1 MSSARCR
8 PRNRN
13 WARDARVMLPGFP
26 AVLAGSTEHR
36 AGRRSRPRVRR
47 GRGPARARRVAGAA
61 RRGGVRGARR
71 YVLRPPGQSVPGRV
85 ASSYGDNDRRFALL
99 GWAAARVATGAD
111 PGWQPQ
117 IVHAHDW
124 HAGLAPAYLRAF
136 ERSSGAAA
144 RRQRR
149 DDGAQPGLPGRLPG
163 RALRRAGNCRD
174 DFYAVDGVEFY
185 GHVSFLKAGLYFAE
199 RITTVS
205 PTYAREIQTPQHGA
219 GLRRPAADALARHQ
233 RHPERRRLLD
243 LESVDRHDDRHAL
256 HAARSLAGK
265 AKCKAALQERLGLER
280 NDDALLFG
288 VVSRL
293 TEQKGLDLLLSAMP
307 DIVQRGGQL
316 AVLGT
321 GDPALENGMKNAA
334 AAHPGAVA
342 VELGFDE
349 TLSHSIIAG
358 SDIVMVPSRFEPC
371 GLTQLYALAYGS
383 LPLVHRVG
391 GLADTVVDSS
401 LENLADDLATGFVFD
416 AFERPGIVAAIRRAF
431 ALKARRT
438 DWKAVVRRAMTQNF
452 GWEAAA
458 LEYAEVYRGLIG
470 GRSGGVM
477 GDAPKRHARPKIRT
491 ARKAA
496 ASRSSSVA
504 RARPQDRCRTHP
516 TIRSPRSRDTHSPC
530 DRTPARQAY
539 EYPARAC
546 RARCRIRRP

>member
-1 MSSARCR
+1 MTVCVLHVAAEMYPLLKTGGLADVVGALPPAQSQLGT
-8 PRNRN
+8 
-13 WARDARVMLPGFP
+13 DARVILPAFP
-26 AVLAGSTEHR
+26 AVLAGLSGVEPVADLGHVFGAGEVRLERGVLAPSGVVVYVVR
-36 AGRRSRPRVRR
+36 ADTFYDRP
-47 GRGPARARRVAGAA
+47 GNP
-61 RRGGVRGARR
+61 
-71 YVLRPPGQSVPGRV
+71 YLD
-85 ASSYGDNDRRFALL
+85 ASHHPYADSDRRFALL

-111 PGWQPQ
+111 PDWKPH
-117 IVHAHDW
+117 ILHVHDW

-136 ERSSGAAA
+136 ERSSGRPRVPSVMTVHNLAYQGVFPAAHFGVL
-144 RRQRR
+144 Q
-149 DDGAQPGLPGRLPG
+149 LPH
-163 RALRRAGNCRD
+163 

-205 PTYAREIQTPQHGA
+205 PTYAREIQTPHHGA
-219 GLRRPAADALARHQ
+219 GLHGLLQTRSHDISGILNGVDYSVWNPSTDTTIDTRYTAAK
-233 RHPERRRLLD
+233 PG
-243 LESVDRHDDRHAL
+243 
-256 HAARSLAGK
+256 GK

-280 NDDALLFG
+280 NEDALLFG

-293 TEQKGLDLLLSAMP
+293 TEQKGLDLLLSAIP

-321 GDPALENGMKNAA
+321 GDPALETGMKNAA

-416 AFERPGIVAAIRRAF
+416 AFDRSSIVAAIRRAF
-431 ALKARRT
+431 ALKGRRA

-458 LEYAEVYRGLIG
+458 LEYAEVYRGLLEG
-470 GRSGGVM
+470 
-477 GDAPKRHARPKIRT
+477 
-491 ARKAA
+491 
-496 ASRSSSVA
+496 
-504 RARPQDRCRTHP
+504 
-516 TIRSPRSRDTHSPC
+516 
-530 DRTPARQAY
+530 
-539 EYPARAC
+539 
-546 RARCRIRRP
+546 